1 MIAQTRR
8 VVLAIDPGRDK
19 CGVAVAEAGGV
30 RDRAVVA
37 PEALPDL
44 VRAWHRRYGV
54 TDIVIGNRT
63 ASGEV
68 AQMLRGIV
76 PLPVR
81 AVDEAG
87 TTLRARARYFDE
99 HPPQGWRRLIPRGL
113 LTPPEPYDDYAA
125 ALLAEAALGEFAKVR
140 SSRDSE
146 GQI

>member
-1 MIAQTRR
+1 MIVQTRR

-30 RDRAVVA
+30 RDRAVVT

-44 VRAWHRRYGV
+44 VRAWYGRHGV
-54 TDIVIGNRT
+54 TEIVIGNRT
-63 ASGEV
+63 ASRDV
-68 AQMLRGIV
+68 ARMLRGIL

-125 ALLAEAALGEFAKVR
+125 VLLAEAALADVPVPEER
-140 SSRDSE
+140 E
-146 GQI
+146 GTPPQ